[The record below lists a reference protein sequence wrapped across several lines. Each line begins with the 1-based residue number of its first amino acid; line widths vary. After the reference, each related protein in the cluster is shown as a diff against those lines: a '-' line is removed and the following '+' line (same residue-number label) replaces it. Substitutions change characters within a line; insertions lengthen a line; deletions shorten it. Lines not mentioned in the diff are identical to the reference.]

1 MDRITIGNWTTTD
14 ARHSLSPRELEATLY
29 AVNDLSVKEIAREMH
44 IEAGT
49 VKARLD
55 NARWKLGFQK
65 TLRGLATEVIRRG
78 IVTPLSVLLCVVMV
92 GGTTTEIRTTAPS
105 QRPAISRTVRSTRN
119 EVSYAAVTG

>member
-1 MDRITIGNWTTTD
+1 MERITIGNWTTTD
-14 ARHSLSPRELEATLY
+14 AEHPLTPRELEATLY

-65 TLRGLATEVIRRG
+65 TLRGLATEAIRRG
-78 IVTPLSVLLCVVMV
+78 IIAPLSVLMCVVMV
-92 GGTTTEIRTTAPS
+92 GSTTIETRTTAPA
-105 QRPAISRTVRSTRN
+105 QRPSISRAVRSVHHC
-119 EVSYAAVTG
+119 EYAV

>member
-1 MDRITIGNWTTTD
+1 MEKLIIGHWATTE
-14 ARHSLSPRELEATLY
+14 ASHSLSPRELEATLY

-65 TLRGLATEVIRRG
+65 TLRGLVTEVIRRG
-78 IVTPLSVLLCVVMV
+78 IITPLSVLLCVVMV

-105 QRPAISRTVRSTRN
+105 QRPAISRAVRSTRN
-119 EVSYAAVTG
+119 EVSYAAMPA

>member
-1 MDRITIGNWTTTD
+1 MQVGNWKSTD
-14 ARHSLSPRELEATLY
+14 KTDRLSPRELEAMLY
-29 AVNDLSVKEIAREMH
+29 AANDLSIKEIAREMH

-119 EVSYAAVTG
+119 EVVYGMPA

>member
-92 GGTTTEIRTTAPS
+92 GGTTTEIRTAAPS
-105 QRPAISRTVRSTRN
+105 QRPSISRTVRSARSG
-119 EVSYAAVTG
+119 EYAAQWG

>member
-1 MDRITIGNWTTTD
+1 MERMTIGNWTTTD
-14 ARHSLSPRELEATLY
+14 AEHPLTPRELEATLY

-65 TLRGLATEVIRRG
+65 TLRGLATEAIRRG
-78 IVTPLSVLLCVVMV
+78 IIAPLSVLMCVVMV
-92 GGTTTEIRTTAPS
+92 GSTTIETRATAPA
-105 QRPAISRTVRSTRN
+105 QRPSISRAVRSVRHC
-119 EVSYAAVTG
+119 EYAV

>member
-49 VKARLD
+49 VKERMD
-55 NARWKLGFQK
+55 NARWKIGFQK
-65 TLRGLATEVIRRG
+65 TFRG
-78 IVTPLSVLLCVVMV
+78 I
-92 GGTTTEIRTTAPS
+92 A
-105 QRPAISRTVRSTRN
+105 N
-119 EVSYAAVTG
+119 

>member
-1 MDRITIGNWTTTD
+1 MERITIGNWTTTD
-14 ARHSLSPRELEATLY
+14 AEHPLTPRELEATLY

-78 IVTPLSVLLCVVMV
+78 IVAPLSVLMCVVMV
-92 GGTTTEIRTTAPS
+92 GSTAIETRTTAPA
-105 QRPAISRTVRSTRN
+105 QRPSISRAVHSMRHC
-119 EVSYAAVTG
+119 EYAV